1 MHYRFFQGPNRH
13 TLASAAEVLVDL
25 GPLANRPTTD
35 QEGFSR
41 RLLQALPGIARHHCS
56 RGYAGGF
63 VERLQE
69 GTYLGH
75 VVEHVALE
83 LLYLGGEGGVYGKTR
98 SVSGGTVRVV
108 FETETE
114 PGGRDAI
121 ATAIRL
127 VERLWHGQ
135 EEAWA
140 RQIDEFADR
149 LADFRLGPSTLAI
162 CHAARQRQIP
172 VERLDGKNM
181 VRLGQGVH
189 QHRVMATTTDQTPVT
204 AIEIAQDKMLTKSIL
219 ERQGI
224 MVPPGAVASSAED
237 AAAWAERWGFP
248 VVIKPLAGHHGQGVA
263 THLTSAT
270 EVRRAFDFAGSY
282 GQPVLVEKEVPG
294 STYRLLV
301 VGRRL
306 VAASERMAPAVT
318 GDGRHTLWEL
328 VEALNRDPRR
338 GRGHAKSMTR
348 VELDGPALMFL
359 SQQGMVPTAVPAPSQ
374 RVVLRSS
381 ANMSTGAMARDVTD
395 RVSPALAF
403 EAVRAAQAVGLDI
416 AGIDVVT
423 SDLAASLK
431 DVGGAVI
438 EVNAAPGLRMHL
450 DPAEGKS
457 QPVAEAIVDN
467 LFGPGHDGRI
477 PVVAVT
483 GTNGKT
489 TVTRMIGHILSRQH
503 RIVGM
508 ATTDGIT
515 IGEVTVCEGDLTGP
529 WSARLVLN
537 DPTVE
542 AAVLET
548 ARGGM
553 ILGGLG
559 FDDCDVAVVTNIG
572 SDHLG
577 QDGIDTLEDLVHVKS
592 LLVDVVRPAGAA
604 VLNAEDLWAMSMASR
619 ARGKIVLFSAREDSP
634 IISRH
639 TAAGGEAVYVKRG
652 NLVFTQAG
660 KTFRLVGTRVLP
672 ASLGGMATMNVA
684 NAAAAAAAALAL
696 GIPVRQVAKALA
708 SFPPGGEGMNRG
720 RLEMLS
726 GEDLKVLIDYGH
738 NQPAMAELAALCRR
752 LKARPI
758 ITVLGLPGDRRDQ
771 DLIETASQVA
781 RFSQRVVVR
790 EDHDLRGR
798 QPGEVAELIQRGLVA
813 AQMDPAAIEIE
824 LDEGASVRQAI
835 LTSPPGAL
843 VVILYEQYR
852 TVRNACHDAMN
863 LRHHCQIQQ
872 EIHASG

>member
-1 MHYRFFQGPNRH
+1 MHYRFFKGPNRY
-13 TLASAAEVLVDL
+13 TLTSAAEVLVDL
-25 GPLANRPTTD
+25 GPLANRASTE
-35 QEGFSR
+35 QEGFIT
-41 RLLQALPGIARHHCS
+41 RLLQSLPGIARHHCS
-56 RGYAGGF
+56 RGHAGGF
-63 VERLQE
+63 VERLNE

-75 VVEHVALE
+75 VAEHVALE
-83 LLYLGGEGGVYGKTR
+83 LLFLGGERGVYGKTR
-98 SVSGGTVRVV
+98 HAFGDTVRVI

-114 PGGRDAI
+114 LGGGDAI

-127 VERLWHGQ
+127 VEGMWNG
-135 EEAWA
+135 EEERWIS
-140 RQIDEFADR
+140 QIAQFADR
-149 LADFRLGPSTLAI
+149 LAEVRLGPSTMAI
-162 CHAARQRQIP
+162 CRAARRRNIP
-172 VERLDGKNM
+172 VERLDGDNL
-181 VRLGQGVH
+181 VRLGQGVR
-189 QHRVMATTTDQTPVT
+189 QHRVMATTSDRTAVT

-219 ERQGI
+219 QRQGI
-224 MVPPGAVASSAED
+224 VVPPGAVASNAAE
-237 AAAWAERWGFP
+237 AAAWAQRWGFP

-263 THLTSAT
+263 THLANPA
-270 EVRRAFDFAGSY
+270 EVSRAFDFARSFG
-282 GQPVLVEKEVPG
+282 GPVLVEKEVPG
-294 STYRLLV
+294 NTYRLLV

-306 VAASERMAPAVT
+306 VAASERIAPAVV
-318 GDGRHTLWEL
+318 GDGVHTLSEL

-348 VELDGPALMFL
+348 VEIDGPALMFL
-359 SQQGMVPTAVPAPSQ
+359 SQQGMVPTSVPPLGQ
-374 RVVLRSS
+374 RVGLRSS
-381 ANMSTGAMARDVTD
+381 ANMSTGAVARDVTD

-403 EAVRAAQAVGLDI
+403 DAVRAAQAVGLDI
-416 AGIDVVT
+416 AGVDVVT

-450 DPAEGKS
+450 DPAEGKA

-467 LFGPGHDGRI
+467 LFGPANDGRI
-477 PVVAVT
+477 PVAAVT

-489 TVTRMIGHILSRQH
+489 TVARMIGHILSRQQ

-515 IGEVTVCEGDLTGP
+515 VGEVTVCEGDLTGP

-577 QDGIDTLEDLVHVKS
+577 QDGIDTIEDLVHLKS
-592 LLVDVVRPAGAA
+592 LLIDVVRPQGAA
-604 VLNAEDLWAMSMASR
+604 VLNADDPWVMSMAVRS
-619 ARGKIVLFSAREDSP
+619 RGKIVLFSGREDSP
-634 IISRH
+634 TIGRH
-639 TAAGGEAVYVKRG
+639 TAQGGDAVYVKRG

-660 KTFRLVGTRVLP
+660 RNFRLVGTRVLP

-684 NAAAAAAAALAL
+684 NAAAAAAAALAM
-696 GIPVRQVAKALA
+696 GVPVRHVAKALA
-708 SFPPGGEGMNRG
+708 SFPAGGEGMNRG

-726 GEDLKVLIDYGH
+726 GDDLKVLIDYGH

-752 LKARPI
+752 LKARPV

-771 DLIETASQVA
+771 DLIETAGQVA
-781 RFSQRVVVR
+781 VFSQRVVVR

-798 QPGEVAELIQRGLVA
+798 RPGEAAELIRCGLIG
-813 AQMDPAAIEIE
+813 AQMDPAAIEVE
-824 LDEGASVRQAI
+824 LDEGAAVRRAI
-835 LTSPPGAL
+835 LTSPPDAL
-843 VVILYEQYR
+843 VLILYEQYR
-852 TVRNACHDAMN
+852 TVRDACQDAMN
-863 LRHHCQIQQ
+863 LRHHRQMRQ